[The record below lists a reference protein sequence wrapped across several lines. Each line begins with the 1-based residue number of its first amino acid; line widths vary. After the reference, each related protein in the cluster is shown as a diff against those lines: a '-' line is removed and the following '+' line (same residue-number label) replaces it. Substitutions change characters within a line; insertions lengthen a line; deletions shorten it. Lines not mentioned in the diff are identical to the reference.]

1 MTTDMTQGSPLR
13 LLVAFCWPL
22 LIGNIIQMAYALA
35 DMVIVGRL
43 LGEGA
48 LAAVGAVGSTIFV
61 VLGFVFG
68 ITAGVAVVTAQR
80 FGARDFRGVR
90 LSVGTGVWVSAA
102 IATAVT
108 LACWLCT
115 DPILRLLNTPPDVF
129 ALAHDYLS
137 VSFLG
142 TPFMVFFN
150 FQSAT
155 LRALG
160 DSRTPLFFLAG
171 ASCLNVVLDILFI
184 SVFGMGV
191 AGAAWATNTAILC
204 SALTCLLLVTRRL
217 PELRLRRADWRPR
230 PRMAWHQLAI
240 AVPMGLQFSV
250 TGLGAMVLQAAI
262 NTFGVAQMAGMTA
275 ARNVENVACQLPVAL
290 GQAMATYAAQNF
302 GAGRLARIRAGVR
315 ASVLITV
322 TYGAAM
328 TALALLFGNLFV
340 ATFLREPTA
349 AVLDVG
355 RRMLWVTAPFF
366 VPLGLIFIF
375 RNTLQGIG
383 RSLLPMLAGFVEM
396 AMRMGVALGLL
407 HLLGVDAVYWG
418 DPAAWVGAAAL
429 LIVAYWAYSRRW
441 PHERDPAPCPCP

>member
-217 PELRLRRADWRPR
+217 PELCLRRADWRLR

-328 TALALLFGNLFV
+328 TARIPSSAPFTVFSDISVPFSASNMRTRHSARTGIEASPRTTIPISPFTADSLADS
-340 ATFLREPTA
+340 
-349 AVLDVG
+349 AVL
-355 RRMLWVTAPFF
+355 
-366 VPLGLIFIF
+366 
-375 RNTLQGIG
+375 
-383 RSLLPMLAGFVEM
+383 
-396 AMRMGVALGLL
+396 
-407 HLLGVDAVYWG
+407 
-418 DPAAWVGAAAL
+418 
-429 LIVAYWAYSRRW
+429 
-441 PHERDPAPCPCP
+441 

>member
-217 PELRLRRADWRPR
+217 PELRLRRADWRLR

-340 ATFLREPTA
+340 AAFLREPTA

>member
-1 MTTDMTQGSPLR
+1 MTTDMTRGAPLR
-13 LLVAFCWPL
+13 LLVAFSWPL
-22 LIGNIIQMAYALA
+22 LVGNVIQMAYALA
-35 DMVIVGRL
+35 DMIIVGRL
-43 LGEGA
+43 LGERA
-48 LAAVGAVGSTIFV
+48 LAAVGGVGSTIFV

-80 FGARDFRGVR
+80 FGAGDPRGVR
-90 LSVGTGVWVSAA
+90 HSVGTGVWVSAA
-102 IATAVT
+102 IAGAVT
-108 LACWLCT
+108 LACWLCV
-115 DPILRLLNTPPDVF
+115 DPILRLLNTPLDVF
-129 ALAHDYLS
+129 AEAREYLS

-142 TPFMVFFN
+142 TPLMVFFN

-171 ASCLNVVLDILFI
+171 ASLLNVVLDVLFI
-184 SVFGMGV
+184 SAFDMGV
-191 AGAAWATNTAILC
+191 GGAAWATNTAIFS
-204 SALTCLLLVTRRL
+204 SALACLLLVTRRL
-217 PELRLRRADWRPR
+217 PELRLSLSDWRPR
-230 PRMAWHQLAI
+230 PRMALRQLWI
-240 AVPMGLQFSV
+240 ALPMGLQFSV

-322 TYGAAM
+322 ACGVAM
-328 TALALLFGNLFV
+328 TALTLLFGDLFV
-340 ATFLREPTA
+340 AAFLRERSA
-349 AVLDVG
+349 EVLAVG

-407 HLLGVDAVYWG
+407 HVLGVNAVYWG
-418 DPAAWVGAAAL
+418 DPAAWVGAAVL
-429 LIVAYWAYSRRW
+429 LVVAYWAYSFRW
-441 PHERDPAPCPCP
+441 PREREAEPCP

>member
-102 IATAVT
+102 IAAAVT

-184 SVFGMGV
+184 SAFGMGV

-240 AVPMGLQFSV
+240 AVPMGVQFSV

-340 ATFLREPTA
+340 AAFLREPTA

>member
-102 IATAVT
+102 IAAAVT

-184 SVFGMGV
+184 SAFGMGV

-240 AVPMGLQFSV
+240 AVPMGVQFSV

-340 ATFLREPTA
+340 AAFLREPTA

-396 AMRMGVALGLL
+396 VMRMGVALGLL

>member
-1 MTTDMTQGSPLR
+1 MTTDMTRGAPLR
-13 LLVAFCWPL
+13 LLVAFSWPL
-22 LIGNIIQMAYALA
+22 LVGNVIQMAYALA
-35 DMVIVGRL
+35 DMIIVGRL
-43 LGEGA
+43 LGERA
-48 LAAVGAVGSTIFV
+48 LAAVGGVGSTIFV

-80 FGARDFRGVR
+80 FGAGDPRGVR
-90 LSVGTGVWVSAA
+90 HSVGTGVWVSAA
-102 IATAVT
+102 IAGAVT
-108 LACWLCT
+108 LACWLCV
-115 DPILRLLNTPPDVF
+115 DLILRLLNTPPDVF
-129 ALAHDYLS
+129 AEAREYLS

-142 TPFMVFFN
+142 TPLMVFFN

-171 ASCLNVVLDILFI
+171 ASLLNVVLDILFI
-184 SVFGMGV
+184 SAFDMGV
-191 AGAAWATNTAILC
+191 GGAAWATNTAIFS
-204 SALTCLLLVTRRL
+204 SALACLLLVTRRL
-217 PELRLRRADWRPR
+217 PELRLSLSDWRPR
-230 PRMAWHQLAI
+230 PRMALRQLWI
-240 AVPMGLQFSV
+240 ALPMGLQFSV

-322 TYGAAM
+322 ACGVVM
-328 TALALLFGNLFV
+328 TALTLLFGDLFV
-340 ATFLREPTA
+340 AAFLRERSA
-349 AVLDVG
+349 EVLAVG

-407 HLLGVDAVYWG
+407 HVLGVNAVYWG
-418 DPAAWVGAAAL
+418 DPAAWVGAAVL
-429 LIVAYWAYSRRW
+429 LVVAYWAYSFRW
-441 PHERDPAPCPCP
+441 PREREAEPCP

>member
-102 IATAVT
+102 IAAAVT

-184 SVFGMGV
+184 SAFGMGV

-322 TYGAAM
+322 AYGAAM

-340 ATFLREPTA
+340 AAFLREPTA